1 MFRKVRLCFLCICSI
16 IICVLILFSI
26 DQYSRANFN
35 QELIRNLQN
44 TISITQEPSSSERKD
59 AAEVFPEQRNRV
71 HDSVIIPD
79 FEVLVLVSPDHN
91 QFSSLDFYDNIYCL
105 FQNNSTSP
113 AKSTGVLPS
122 SGAKIFK
129 CIIPENLRDLKSI
142 HPPILTTSPED
153 YYYLSSDE
161 SLKKKV
167 FSWNISVC
175 YDSFSTDEDVILFV
189 KGVNKNHVAINK
201 TPSEFKCLF
210 SSGVNSSNTAITS
223 VTSSSQEVFR
233 CLHPTETEILGL
245 GDEKIRVSL
254 QVKDWVVPS
263 IAYYTPPARNLM
275 RPEKK
280 LLCAS
285 TMVYNVS
292 KFLREWVIYHSK
304 LGIDKFIFY
313 DNDSE
318 DGLQNVVDGLGGD
331 YNVDIEVIFWPWPK
345 TQEAGFSHSAI
356 RSRDSCTW
364 MMYTDIDEY
373 VFSPK
378 WVDTLEPSAD
388 MLTSLLPSNISSL
401 PFQKIGQV
409 EIFCYE
415 FGPSNQK
422 VHPVEGVTQ
431 GYTCRRRILNRHKS
445 IVLLDAIDTSLYNVI
460 HHFELKDGFHGRK
473 MSSRDAVV
481 NHYKYQAWSEFQAK
495 FKRRVSAY
503 VADWTDPVNPMSK
516 DRTPGLGF
524 EPVEPKDWG
533 TRFCEVEDTGLKML
547 TQKWFG
553 LVSSEGHKMVWQDA

>member
-16 IICVLILFSI
+16 IICVLIFFSI

-35 QELIRNLQN
+35 QELMRNLHN
-44 TISITQEPSSSERKD
+44 TISITREPSSSQRKD
-59 AAEVFPEQRNRV
+59 ADEVFPEQQNRV
-71 HDSVIIPD
+71 HDTVIIPD
-79 FEVLVLVSPDHN
+79 FEILVMVSPDHN
-91 QFSSLDFYDNIYCL
+91 QFSSLDVGDNIYCL

-122 SGAKIFK
+122 SGSKIFK
-129 CIIPENLRDLKSI
+129 CSIPENLRDLKSI

-153 YYYLSSDE
+153 YSLSSSSDE
-161 SLKKKV
+161 SLEKK
-167 FSWNISVC
+167 
-175 YDSFSTDEDVILFV
+175 
-189 KGVNKNHVAINK
+189 
-201 TPSEFKCLF
+201 
-210 SSGVNSSNTAITS
+210 
-223 VTSSSQEVFR
+223 EVFR

-263 IAYYTPPARNLM
+263 VAYYTPPARNLVF
-275 RPEKK
+275 PEKK

-313 DNDSE
+313 DNGSE
-318 DGLQNVVDGLGGD
+318 DGLQNVVDGLRGD
-331 YNVDIEVIFWPWPK
+331 YNVDIE
-345 TQEAGFSHSAI
+345 
-356 RSRDSCTW
+356 
-364 MMYTDIDEY
+364 
-373 VFSPK
+373 
-378 WVDTLEPSAD
+378 
-388 MLTSLLPSNISSL
+388 
-401 PFQKIGQV
+401 KIGQV

-431 GYTCRRRILNRHKS
+431 GYTCRRRILNRHES

-460 HHFELKDGFHGRK
+460 HHFELKDGFHVRK
-473 MSSRDAVV
+473 MSSRDAAV

>member
-16 IICVLILFSI
+16 IICVLIFFSI

-35 QELIRNLQN
+35 QELMRNLHN
-44 TISITQEPSSSERKD
+44 TISITREPSSSQRKD
-59 AAEVFPEQRNRV
+59 ADEVFPEQQNRV
-71 HDSVIIPD
+71 HDTVIIPD
-79 FEVLVLVSPDHN
+79 FEILVMVSPDHN
-91 QFSSLDFYDNIYCL
+91 QFSSLDVGDNIYCL

-122 SGAKIFK
+122 SGSKIFK
-129 CIIPENLRDLKSI
+129 CSIPENLRDLKSI

-153 YYYLSSDE
+153 YSLSSSSDE
-161 SLKKKV
+161 SLEKK
-167 FSWNISVC
+167 
-175 YDSFSTDEDVILFV
+175 
-189 KGVNKNHVAINK
+189 
-201 TPSEFKCLF
+201 
-210 SSGVNSSNTAITS
+210 
-223 VTSSSQEVFR
+223 EVFR

-263 IAYYTPPARNLM
+263 VAYYTPPARNLVF
-275 RPEKK
+275 PEKK

-313 DNDSE
+313 DNGSE
-318 DGLQNVVDGLGGD
+318 DGLQNVVDGLRGD

-378 WVDTLEPSAD
+378 WVNSLEPSSD
-388 MLTSLLPSNISSL
+388 MLTSLLPSNNISSL
-401 PFQKIGQV
+401 SFQKIGQV

-431 GYTCRRRILNRHKS
+431 GYTCRRRILNRHES

-460 HHFELKDGFHGRK
+460 HHFELKDGFHVRK
-473 MSSRDAVV
+473 MSSRDAAV